1 MICIYDARD
10 TAREGHGLGVL
21 HPASCTITETAGG
34 SYELTM
40 ELPLGLRGEAA
51 LIHQEAVLR
60 VPGAP
65 HRLSAREQL
74 FRICS
79 VSVGGDGKTMAI
91 KAQHLFYDLARTA
104 VQKVE
109 TAEETSCGELARQ
122 MMAGL
127 IEPANFVLNADCNG
141 TAKGTWALV
150 TPVNMLLEPSTG
162 LVAQGHL
169 EMERDGSVL
178 RLRDDTGRDSGV
190 TLRYGGSL
198 RSLTASHDIQSV
210 VTRLYP
216 MGENEDGSD
225 LMLPEKAIDA
235 PLIGDYA
242 APRIAAW
249 KVSGAKVGQ
258 KTRRDDGSTQALTVD
273 EVYAMLREAAADRLR
288 EGCDKVQETLSFVH
302 VPRPVA
308 IRGAAESLCL
318 YDRVRIRHE
327 AAGLECERRITGYTW
342 DVLRGCYESLE
353 AGDPWQDR
361 TGSMLATSAQV
372 RQTAA
377 AARRTFE
384 NYGEQ
389 LYVEAEQIVLHAR
402 QIALLADNAAD
413 VDKRVSSAEIML
425 DGMNARIEL
434 LATDISNQGDRISQA
449 EIAIDGA
456 NARIDLKAN
465 QTTVESLGT
474 RVSAAEVAIDGANAA
489 IALKAS
495 QTTVDSLG
503 TRVSAAE
510 IAIDGANAEIA
521 LKVSKD
527 GVVSAINMSTEG
539 VKIKAS
545 KIELSGTVLAGYLN
559 GTSIDVN
566 ELSAS
571 MVYASGGIQAPSA
584 TIDGAYIGDLDCD
597 SLSIGGT
604 GYTAKSKSV
613 VTGQQTLTPTYV
625 TIQYKDHNG
634 NNKYQQV
641 VKAVTI
647 NNAAKSTISYLGT

>member
-10 TAREGHGLGVL
+10 TGRDGHGLGVL
-21 HPASCTITETAGG
+21 HPISCTITETAGG
-34 SYELTM
+34 SYELSM
-40 ELPLGLRGEAA
+40 ELPLALRQEAA
-51 LIHQEAVLR
+51 LIRQEAVIR
-60 VPGAP
+60 APGAP

-79 VSVGGDGKTMAI
+79 ISIGGDGKLLEI

-109 TAEETSCGELARQ
+109 AAEESPCGDLARQ

-127 IEPANFVLNADCNG
+127 IEPADFAMDADCNG

-150 TPVNMLLEPSTG
+150 TPVTMLLEPSTG

-169 EMERDGSVL
+169 EMERDGATV
-178 RLRDDTGRDSGV
+178 RLRDDTGTDSGV
-190 TLRYGGSL
+190 VLRYGGAL
-198 RSLTASHDIQSV
+198 RSLTASNDIQSV

-225 LMLPEKAIDA
+225 LMLPERYIDA
-235 PLIGDYA
+235 PLLSDYA
-242 APRIAAW
+242 APRMSAW

-288 EGCDKVQETLSFVH
+288 EGCDKAQETLSFVH

-342 DVLRGCYESLE
+342 DVLRGRYESLE

-384 NYGEQ
+384 HYGEQ

-413 VDKRVSSAEIML
+413 VDRRVSSAEILL
-425 DGMNARIEL
+425 DGLQARIEL
-434 LATDISNQGDRISQA
+434 LATDISNQGRRISQA

-456 NARIDLKAN
+456 NAEILLRAKQTDLDD
-465 QTTVESLGT
+465 LGA
-474 RVSAAEVAIDGANAA
+474 RVS
-489 IALKAS
+489 S
-495 QTTVDSLG
+495 
-503 TRVSAAE
+503 AE

-539 VKIKAS
+539 VKISAS

-559 GTSIDVN
+559 GASIDVN

-604 GYTAKSKSV
+604 GYTAKSKTV
-613 VTGQQTLTPTYV
+613 VVGQQTLTPTYV
-625 TIQYKDHNG
+625 TIQYKDHAG

-647 NNAAKSTISYLGT
+647 NDASKSTISYLGT

>member
-21 HPASCTITETAGG
+21 HPVSCTITETAGG

-51 LIHQEAVLR
+51 LIRQEAVLR

-79 VSVGGDGKTMAI
+79 VSVGGDGQTMEI
-91 KAQHLFYDLARTA
+91 KAQHLFYDLVRTA

-109 TAEETSCGELARQ
+109 ATEETSCGELARK

-127 IEPANFVLNADCNG
+127 IEPASFGLDADCNG

-169 EMERDGSVL
+169 EMERDGGTL
-178 RLRDDTGRDSGV
+178 WLRDDTGRDSGV

-216 MGENEDGSD
+216 VGENEDGSD

-288 EGCDKVQETLSFVH
+288 EGCDKAQETLSFVH

-361 TGSMLATSAQV
+361 TGNMLATSAQV

-377 AARRTFE
+377 SARRTFE

-402 QIALLADNAAD
+402 QIALLADNAED
-413 VDKRVSSAEIML
+413 VDRRVSSAEIML

-434 LATDISNQGDRISQA
+434 LATDIANQGTRISQA

-456 NARIDLKAN
+456 NAEILLRAK
-465 QTTVESLGT
+465 
-474 RVSAAEVAIDGANAA
+474 
-489 IALKAS
+489 
-495 QTTVDSLG
+495 QTTVDALG

-527 GVVSAINMSTEG
+527 GVISAINQTAESIT
-539 VKIKAS
+539 ISAS
-545 KIELSGTVLAGYLN
+545 KINLSGYVTASQLNATQAEIENLRTGKTKADLLSAASVTTAGLTLAGFKCQWLYLQD
-559 GTSIDVN
+559 G
-566 ELSAS
+566 
-571 MVYASGGIQAPSA
+571 SGSSHW
-584 TIDGAYIGDLDCD
+584 Y
-597 SLSIGGT
+597 
-604 GYTAKSKSV
+604 
-613 VTGQQTLTPTYV
+613 LT
-625 TIQYKDHNG
+625 H
-634 NNKYQQV
+634 
-641 VKAVTI
+641 
-647 NNAAKSTISYLGT
+647 S

>member
-21 HPASCTITETAGG
+21 HPVSCTITETAGG
-34 SYELTM
+34 SYELAM
-40 ELPLGLRGEAA
+40 ELPLGLRKEAA
-51 LIHQEAVLR
+51 LIHQEAVIR
-60 VPGAP
+60 APGAP

-79 VSVGGDGKTMAI
+79 VSVGGDGKTLEI
-91 KAQHLFYDLARTA
+91 KAQHLFYDLAGTA

-109 TAEETSCGELARQ
+109 AAEETSCGELARQ

-127 IEPANFVLNADCNG
+127 IEPAAFALDADCNG

-162 LVAQGHL
+162 LLAQGHL

-198 RSLTASHDIQSV
+198 RSLTASNDIQSV

-216 MGENEDGSD
+216 VGENEDGSD
-225 LMLPEKAIDA
+225 LMLPERYIDA

-242 APRIAAW
+242 APRVAAW
-249 KVSGAKVGQ
+249 KVSGAKIGQ
-258 KTRRDDGSTQALTVD
+258 KTRREDGSTQALTVD
-273 EVYAMLREAAADRLR
+273 EVYAMLREAAEDKLR
-288 EGCDKVQETLSFVH
+288 EECDKPQETLQFVH

-342 DVLRGCYESLE
+342 DVLRGRYESLE

-413 VDKRVSSAEIML
+413 VDRRVSSAEILL
-425 DGMNARIEL
+425 DGLQARIEL
-434 LATDISNQGDRISQA
+434 LATDISNQGSRISQ
-449 EIAIDGA
+449 
-456 NARIDLKAN
+456 
-465 QTTVESLGT
+465 
-474 RVSAAEVAIDGANAA
+474 AEVAIDGANAA
-489 IALKAS
+489 ILLRAK
-495 QTTVDSLG
+495 QTDLDDLG
-503 TRVSAAE
+503 ARVSSAE

-539 VKIKAS
+539 VKISAS

-559 GTSIDVN
+559 GASIDVN

-604 GYTAKSKSV
+604 GYTAKRKTV
-613 VTGQQTLTPTYV
+613 VVGQQTLTPTYV
-625 TIQYKDHNG
+625 TIQYKDHAG

-647 NNAAKSTISYLGT
+647 NDASKSTISYLGT